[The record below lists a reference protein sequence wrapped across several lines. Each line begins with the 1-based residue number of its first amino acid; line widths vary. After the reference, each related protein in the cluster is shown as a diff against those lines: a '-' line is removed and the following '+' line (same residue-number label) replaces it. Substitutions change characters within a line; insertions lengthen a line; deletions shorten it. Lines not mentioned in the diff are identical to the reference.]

1 MIEREMEEGKSFAEM
16 FEAIPKFKDRKF
28 VAGETVSGRVV
39 KVGKDTIFIDLESKS
54 EGIAEAE
61 EFLDKEGNLTVKE
74 GDWVEMR
81 VSSTREGIHL
91 SKGIKIQGA
100 EAFDLLRDAKEDH
113 TPVEGRVTAVNKGGF
128 EVDLSGFR
136 AFCPVSQIDTKYCEK
151 LEEHIGG
158 RYQFRIMEIQE
169 KGRNIVVSRRALLEE
184 EQEKKAKE
192 TLAMLKPDMEC
203 EGKVTKLAEF
213 GAFVDLGG
221 VEGMVHV
228 SAISHARI
236 NHPSEVLT
244 PGQIVKVKVLKIESD
259 KNGRQRIALSMKALE
274 PDQWEKGLSLQE
286 GEVIRGK
293 ISRLTDFGAFVE
305 VAPGVDGLVHISE
318 ISYERVSHPSAL
330 LHEGEMVEALVTGID
345 PDARRI
351 SLSIK
356 EAVIKKQIG
365 GEEEGAEK
373 ARLQVGQLL
382 KGVVDDTKPYGL
394 FVRLP
399 QLGTRVRGLL
409 PMEELKASEKGDV
422 KKRFPRGK
430 EVRVEIIAIDEKGK
444 IRLSQKVMEE
454 REDRNEFEKF
464 IQEDKKKGDI
474 GIFADL
480 LKDVK
485 VK

>member
-1 MIEREMEEGKSFAEM
+1 MEESKSFAEI

-39 KVGKDTIFIDLESKS
+39 KISKDTIFIDLESKS

-91 SKGIKIQGA
+91 SKGIKVQGA
-100 EAFDLLRDAKEDH
+100 EAFDILQDAKEDQ

-128 EVDLSGFR
+128 EIDLSGFR
-136 AFCPVSQIDTKYCEK
+136 AFCPVSQIDIKYCEK

-169 KGRNIVVSRRALLEE
+169 KGRNIVVSRRALLEK

-192 TLAMLKPDMEC
+192 TLAMLKPDVEC
-203 EGKVTKLAEF
+203 EGTVTKLTEF

-236 NHPSEVLT
+236 NRPSEVLT
-244 PGQIVKVKVLKIESD
+244 SGQTVRVKVLKIEPD

-274 PDQWEKGLSLQE
+274 PDQWEKGLSLRE
-286 GEVIRGK
+286 GEIIRGK
-293 ISRLTDFGAFVE
+293 VSRLTDFGAFVE

-330 LHEGEMVEALVTGID
+330 LHEGEVVEALVTGID
-345 PDARRI
+345 PNARRI

-356 EAVIKKQIG
+356 EALIKKQMG
-365 GEEEGAEK
+365 GEEEGAER

-430 EVRVEIIAIDEKGK
+430 EVRVEIIAIDNKGK

-464 IQEDKKKGDI
+464 IQEDKKKGDF